1 MADDIKLVVGVD
13 YSELTG
19 LVKTSQET
27 KRVLSSAAKEFARTG
42 SQSQYMHA
50 ISKIVQA
57 QKQLAASS
65 RMTRPQL
72 MKLGAEMQRE
82 VKFTDALTASTKRLT
97 VAQGTSAKVMQQTKN
112 KMNGNNMAIQQ
123 LGYQFGDFAVQVQGG
138 TSAFVA
144 FSQQGAQLAGIL
156 PMIAGPLGLSMGA
169 AVGLSAALG
178 ILIPVGSA
186 VARMFFEMKGSASD
200 AADSI
205 DTFVSSLSTI
215 EGSIRIGRTS
225 IQKLKEEFGEMAE
238 VAKGLQGYLQQ
249 VAVENA
255 MTSMNEAVNPF
266 SVELAK
272 SVEEARSAKNILEDL
287 NRDIADGYVLA
298 SDDIHQAEINSQ
310 KSILTAMQDRFKIDP
325 AQMAGLQAIL
335 DEVSKAIELEDVRDS
350 SGAALQFLEELRSTS
365 SEVSPELNAIAM
377 ELQKVFVAS
386 ARASAELDG
395 SAQAAREAGDA
406 LGEGEDSQV
415 RALRLAQDDL
425 KIQKLK
431 NEILKSHNDAG
442 EATSD
447 TLALQV
453 DLAGEIAKIRAEQ
466 KFIEGGITDAEQEQ
480 IDKLVSAARQ
490 AELLSQGIA
499 SAADNASS
507 LESALKGAAAAMNNL
522 TSFGDGLERTLAVS
536 IAKVQA
542 LREGTSEAIA
552 GQIVGMEVDLAARV
566 QAARDADTTGTSGTE
581 IDLMAAE
588 GLRFI
593 DAIEETLAEA
603 DRLREANK
611 PSSGGN
617 KGFSQDEYLS
627 GLHDEAK
634 FKHTLVRLSAEQ
646 VTEDERRRQIIM
658 KIQSE
663 GKVVEEA
670 RVEAILE
677 TEAATRKAIAAE
689 EQRQA
694 TMDMVTDNIENAFM
708 SIVDGSKSVEDAFK
722 SMLRNIIL
730 EIYQQ
735 QVAQPAATA
744 IGGFLKDLFMADGGA
759 FSGGSQI
766 QAYANGGVVGGP
778 TTFGMAGGKTGLMG
792 EAGPEAIM
800 PLKRGANGKLGV
812 QMEGGGGGDVI
823 NINQSFNFQ
832 ANGDDSVKKLIA
844 QAAPKIADMA
854 KASVIESRRRG
865 GSTKAAFG

>member
-19 LVKTSQET
+19 LVKTSQQT

-42 SQSQYMHA
+42 SQKQYMHA
-50 ISKIVQA
+50 VNKIVLA
-57 QKQLAASS
+57 QKQLDVSS
-65 RMTRPQL
+65 RMTRSEI
-72 MKLGAEMQRE
+72 MKLGAKMQQE

-266 SVELAK
+266 SVELAA
-272 SVEEARSAKNILEDL
+272 SVEEARSALNIIEDL
-287 NRDIADGYVLA
+287 NRDIADGVVLA

-310 KSILTAMQDRFKIDP
+310 KSILAAMKDRFKIDP
-325 AQMAGLQAIL
+325 AQSAALQAIL
-335 DEVSKAIELEDVRDS
+335 DEVSQAIELEDVRDS

-406 LGEGEDSQV
+406 LGKGEDSQV

-522 TSFGDGLERTLAVS
+522 TSFGDGLERTLEVS

-593 DAIEETLAEA
+593 DAIEESMAEA

-611 PSSGGN
+611 PSSGG
-617 KGFSQDEYLS
+617 KDFSQDEYLS

-646 VTEDERRRQIIM
+646 VTEAERRRQIIM

-670 RVEAILE
+670 RVEAILK

-689 EQRQA
+689 EQRQS

-744 IGGFLKDLFMADGGA
+744 IGGFLKDLLFNADGNA

>member
-19 LVKTSQET
+19 LVKTSQQT

-42 SQSQYMHA
+42 SQKQYMHA
-50 ISKIVQA
+50 INKIVQA
-57 QKQLAASS
+57 QKQLDVSS
-65 RMTRPQL
+65 RMTRSEI
-72 MKLGAEMQRE
+72 MKLGAKMQQE

-744 IGGFLKDLFMADGGA
+744 IGGFLKDLFM
-759 FSGGSQI
+759 
-766 QAYANGGVVGGP
+766 
-778 TTFGMAGGKTGLMG
+778 
-792 EAGPEAIM
+792 
-800 PLKRGANGKLGV
+800 R
-812 QMEGGGGGDVI
+812 
-823 NINQSFNFQ
+823 
-832 ANGDDSVKKLIA
+832 
-844 QAAPKIADMA
+844 
-854 KASVIESRRRG
+854 
-865 GSTKAAFG
+865 